1 MPAKDGTGPL
11 GEGPGTGRG
20 FGSCVEQGVVTRPRR
35 RFLRRRL
42 GFSQESVRGRGF
54 RQGRGFG
61 FRAGL
66 RQPVYESPEEFQEQ
80 TSEKELSE
88 EDEKQALES
97 ELKQLESE
105 KQEIEKRLKELE
117 SLDKKEYL
125 LKN

>member
-20 FGSCVEQGVVTRPRR
+20 FGPCVEQGFVARPRR
-35 RFLRRRL
+35 RFLRRRS
-42 GFSQESVRGRGF
+42 GFGQESVRGRGF
-54 RQGRGFG
+54 RQGQGRGFG
-61 FRAGL
+61 FRAGF
-66 RQPVYESPEEFQEQ
+66 RQPVYEYPEEFQEQ
-80 TSEKELSE
+80 TSEQELSE

-117 SLDKKEYL
+117 SLDKK
-125 LKN
+125 